1 MDLEHFRESRL
12 PKILKESCWQPART
26 KAGLLFFTSAAH
38 IAAAASSVLCPDTRP
53 LGLWKPPCLLPS
65 SLTCRQHKTSLC
77 GERPQRRRLG
87 RLLRKG
93 LLLTVPLLARCVGH
107 SSGDVLISPELAA

>member
-1 MDLEHFRESRL
+1 MGLKHSRVNRIPKKCKAADSELRPRQAYQGRPSFHFCCKPNR
-12 PKILKESCWQPART
+12 PP
-26 KAGLLFFTSAAH
+26 GLSG
-38 IAAAASSVLCPDTRP
+38 SQE
-53 LGLWKPPCLLPS
+53 LWKPQGLLPS
-65 SLTCRQHKTSLC
+65 SLTCYQHKTSLC